1 MAHYFSYLPTIQ
13 YNSSGVSSK
22 VKTTETVTDIT
33 KRFRIAQLLN
43 GREAVY
49 YTYNVQDGDRPDIIA
64 RKMYGDERLDWII
77 MLTNELHDRYYEFPL
92 SQSEF
97 EEFIKKQYGSQGAAQ
112 NTVHHYEQIV
122 QAQQTLTDG
131 TVIPERRL
139 QVDETTYNSLATTSR
154 RSVSVYEQEER
165 NNEARRQIKIL
176 DPNFVNEVL
185 VRARRLYQ

>member
-1 MAHYFSYLPTIQ
+1 MAHYFSYLPNTQ
-13 YNSSGVSSK
+13 YKINGIYCCRRQ
-22 VKTTETVTDIT
+22 ETVTDIT

-43 GREAVY
+43 GRESVY

-77 MLTNELHDRYYEFPL
+77 LLTNELHDRYYEFPL

-97 EEFIKKQYGSQGAAQ
+97 EEFIKTQYGSLGAAQ
-112 NTVHHYEQIV
+112 ALIHHYEQIL
-122 QAQQTLTDG
+122 QPQTTLSNG
-131 TVIPERRL
+131 TVIPERRVI
-139 QVDETTYNSLATTSR
+139 VDETTYNSLPLSDR
-154 RSVSVYEQEER
+154 REVTAYQQEER

-185 VRARRLYQ
+185 IRARRLYQ

>member
-1 MAHYFSYLPTIQ
+1 
-13 YNSSGVSSK
+13 
-22 VKTTETVTDIT
+22 
-33 KRFRIAQLLN
+33 
-43 GREAVY
+43 
-49 YTYNVQDGDRPDIIA
+49 
-64 RKMYGDERLDWII
+64 MYGDERLDWII

-112 NTVHHYEQIV
+112 NTVHHYEQII

-185 VRARRLYQ
+185 VRARRLYR